1 MIPDGWKEATIREL
15 LNQDFLVEV
24 QDGNHGNE
32 HPKSSDYVKEG
43 VPFIMARDL
52 VGGTINFSSCSFIS
66 PEQAK
71 NLRIGFSYPNDILL
85 SHKGTIGE
93 VARVPNSYDYII
105 LTPQVTCYRVN
116 SKANFSSDFLYQY
129 FLSPEFQSVLKAW
142 SSQSTRNYIGIT
154 QQKNLIIKY
163 PPLPEQHKIAEIL
176 GAWDDAIALLEK
188 LIAAKRKLKQGL
200 MQQLLTGKKRF
211 KEFEGSEWKE
221 RLISNLIKSLDAG
234 VSVNSEDRPVEENE
248 LGILK
253 TSAVTYGVF
262 MSSEHK
268 AILPDE
274 VKRAIVNPLKD
285 RIIISRM
292 NTPNLVGAS
301 VYIDRDYPSLFLPDR
316 LWQIEPRSNDFSM
329 RWLSYILASDI
340 YREKI
345 ASLATGTSNSMKNI
359 SKSSILKINIS
370 IPHKLEQEKIASV
383 LSAADTEISTLEKQL
398 AAYKQQKR
406 GLMQQLLTGK
416 TRVRVN

>member
-1 MIPDGWKEATIREL
+1 MP
-15 LNQDFLVEV
+15 
-24 QDGNHGNE
+24 
-32 HPKSSDYVKEG
+32 
-43 VPFIMARDL
+43 
-52 VGGTINFSSCSFIS
+52 
-66 PEQAK
+66 
-71 NLRIGFSYPNDILL
+71 
-85 SHKGTIGE
+85 
-93 VARVPNSYDYII
+93 
-105 LTPQVTCYRVN
+105 
-116 SKANFSSDFLYQY
+116 
-129 FLSPEFQSVLKAW
+129 
-142 SSQSTRNYIGIT
+142 
-154 QQKNLIIKY
+154 
-163 PPLPEQHKIAEIL
+163 
-176 GAWDDAIALLEK
+176 
-188 LIAAKRKLKQGL
+188 
-200 MQQLLTGKKRF
+200 
-211 KEFEGSEWKE
+211 
-221 RLISNLIKSLDAG
+221 
-234 VSVNSEDRPVEENE
+234 
-248 LGILK
+248 
-253 TSAVTYGVF
+253 
-262 MSSEHK
+262 SEHK
-268 AILPDE
+268 AILTDE
-274 VKRAIVNPLKD
+274 VKRAIVNPRKD

-383 LSAADTEISTLEKQL
+383 LSTADTEISIVEKQL